1 MTNKL
6 RFPAV
11 GVCGA
16 IDSTGKL
23 QVKLI
28 KKGGIKTEDFVEFL
42 RRVKRKYPKG
52 PVYIL
57 LDNLHAHHADL
68 TTNYAERVG
77 IKLVFNA
84 SYNSEINPIE
94 RLWNYAKRAFQ
105 KEAVKIEDWGDHKR
119 IHDLVK
125 KCLKGVNPESLRM
138 RVKTCLKLMKDD
150 LERLN

>member
-1 MTNKL
+1 MTSKL

-16 IDSTGKL
+16 IDCAGKL

-28 KKGGIKTEDFVEFL
+28 KKGGIKTDDFVKFL
-42 RRVKRKYPKG
+42 KQVKRKYPEG

-57 LDNLHAHHADL
+57 LDNLQAHHSYP
-68 TTNYAERVG
+68 TKEYAKSVG

-105 KEAVKIEDWGDHKR
+105 KQAVQ
-119 IHDLVK
+119 L
-125 KCLKGVNPESLRM
+125 
-138 RVKTCLKLMKDD
+138 
-150 LERLN
+150 